1 MKNILFAYATMAGS
15 TREVAEF
22 IGKEIKNAGFEVDVK
37 PVEDMKNLAG
47 YDALVLGSAV
57 RVFHLLP
64 KTTRFLR
71 KFKKAIR
78 ELPFAAFLVCL
89 AMTEDTPELRA
100 TATKFAKPIIK
111 VKQPMSL
118 GLFGG
123 VMDPS
128 KLTGYALGP
137 FRNHPL
143 EDNRDWEKIK
153 NWAVELVALLK
164 SHA

>member
-1 MKNILFAYATMAGS
+1 MQKILIAYATMAGS

-22 IGKEIKNAGFEVDVK
+22 IGNVVKDAGLEVDLL
-37 PVEDMKNLAG
+37 PVEQVKNLAG
-47 YDALVLGSAV
+47 YDALILGSAV

-78 ELPFAAFLVCL
+78 KVPFAAFLVCL
-89 AMTEDTPELRA
+89 AMSEDTPERRA
-100 TATKFAKPIIK
+100 TATKFVKPIIK
-111 VKQPMSL
+111 IKHPMSL

-137 FRNHPL
+137 FKNHPL
-143 EDNRDWEKIK
+143 KDHRDWDKIK
-153 NWAVELVALLK
+153 DWAVELVTLLK
-164 SHA
+164 SQA

>member
-1 MKNILFAYATMAGS
+1 MQKILIAYATMAGS
-15 TREVAEF
+15 TREVAET
-22 IGKEIKNAGFEVDVK
+22 IGEVLKNTGLDVDVL
-37 PVEDMKNLAG
+37 PVEEVKNLAG

-57 RVFHLLP
+57 RAFHLLP

-78 ELPFAAFLVCL
+78 EIPFAAFLVCL
-89 AMTEDTPELRA
+89 VMTEDTPERWA
-100 TATKFAKPIIK
+100 NAAKFAKPIIK

-128 KLTGYALGP
+128 KLTGYALGM
-137 FRNHPL
+137 FKNHAK

-153 NWAVELVALLK
+153 GWASELVTLLK
-164 SHA
+164 R

>member
-1 MKNILFAYATMAGS
+1 MKKILIAYATMAGS

-22 IGKEIKNAGFEVDVK
+22 IGNVFKDAGLEVAVQ
-37 PVEDMKNLAG
+37 PVEEVKNLAG

-89 AMTEDTPELRA
+89 AMTEDTPERRT

-153 NWAVELVALLK
+153 NWAVELVTLLK
-164 SHA
+164 SQA